1 MTIRLA
7 HKEEARHTC
16 HEHFALSLVSVPAL
30 VSGRHTFEQ
39 GNPDFEPKT

>member
-1 MTIRLA
+1 MTIKLA

-16 HEHFALSLVSVPAL
+16 HENFALSPVSMPAL

-39 GNPDFEPKT
+39 GIPDFEPKT

>member
-16 HEHFALSLVSVPAL
+16 HEHFAPGLVSVPAL
-30 VSGRHTFEQ
+30 VSGRHTFER
-39 GNPDFEPKT
+39 GNPDFKPKT